1 MAKTT
6 DYNTMFKDA
15 MNAFPMDMSA
25 FQNMFKTSAGYGEKL
40 SKVALEAADKSAE
53 VSAKWTKDTLAKLG
67 DVTKVKEDVADYGKS
82 LTDFA
87 STQAEM
93 AAEHMAAFAEI
104 AKKVQAET
112 VELLMAAGK
121 TASDDASA
129 AVKKAAAE
137 VTATAKKAAAA
148 AK

>member
-6 DYNTMFKDA
+6 DYTAMFKDA
-15 MNAFPMDMSA
+15 MNNFPMDMSA
-25 FQNMFKTSAGYGEKL
+25 FQDMFKTSAGYGEKL
-40 SKVALEAADKSAE
+40 SKVALDAADKSTE
-53 VSAKWTKDTLAKLG
+53 VSVQWTRSTLAKLG
-67 DVTKVKEDVADYGKS
+67 EVSKAKQDPADVTKS

-87 STQAEM
+87 SAQAEM

-112 VELLMAAGK
+112 VELLMSAGK
-121 TASDDASA
+121 TMSEETSA
-129 AVKKAAAE
+129 AVNKAAAD
-137 VTATAKKAAAA
+137 VTATAKKVATA